1 MLSVIIFFPAISA
14 ILGFLIENKSI
25 KFYGASIAL
34 IELLLAIFICVNVD
48 FQGYD
53 FVLTHQVS
61 LIPSL
66 NISYFVGIDTISL
79 VLIVLSAF
87 MSFISIAALSDDGN
101 LKHLVI
107 SVLFLE
113 STMMGVF
120 SALDMI
126 LFYSFWELSLIPL
139 LYIIGAFGSKN
150 RIYAAIKFFIY
161 TFLGSV
167 FMLVAIIFIGYLCYQ
182 KSGVFSFNL
191 LDWYKL
197 GIGENAQ
204 IWLFLA
210 FFFAFGVKTPLF
222 PFHTWLPY
230 AHGQA
235 PTIGS
240 VLLAS
245 VLLKMGTYGFVRF
258 SLPLFPDA
266 SLLLSGFVCVIAI
279 IMIIYAAF
287 VAYAQSDMKQV
298 IAYSSISHM
307 GVIMLGIFSLN
318 LIGLGGSIFL
328 MISHGI
334 VSGAL
339 FLLVGVIY
347 ERAHTKEICE
357 FGGLAKVMPKYA
369 LVFFIATLASIG
381 LPLTIGFVGE
391 FLSLLGVFKLNK
403 LFALLGGFSIIVGAV
418 YMLVLYKR
426 VFFGECKEKNLILK
440 DLNFKELAAL
450 VPLCLLIIILG
461 IAPNLILKPLE
472 PSVQNIISKMQTRAV
487 NNGTKDKISSL
498 NGGSKL

>member
-34 IELLLAIFICVNVD
+34 IELLLTLFICFNVD
-48 FQGYD
+48 FKGYD
-53 FVLTHQVS
+53 FVLTHQVP

-101 LKHLVI
+101 LKHLII

-113 STMMGVF
+113 TTMMGVF

-182 KSGVFSFNL
+182 KSGVFSFSL

-197 GIGENAQ
+197 GIGQSAQ

-279 IMIIYAAF
+279 IMIIYAAL
-287 VAYAQSDMKQV
+287 VAYVQSDMKQV

-307 GVIMLGIFSLN
+307 GV
-318 LIGLGGSIFL
+318 
-328 MISHGI
+328 

-357 FGGLAKVMPKYA
+357 FGGLAKVIPKYA

-403 LFALLGGFSIIVGAV
+403 LFALLGGFSIIVGAI

-426 VFFGECKEKNLILK
+426 VFFGECKKKNLSLK

-450 VPLCLLIIILG
+450 VPLCLLIIALG

-487 NNGTKDKISSL
+487 NSDTKDKISSL

>member
-150 RIYAAIKFFIY
+150 RIYAAIKFFINGY
-161 TFLGSV
+161 AFISKICKKFDEMIVDRSV
-167 FMLVAIIFIGYLCYQ
+167 DFIALLVTKFAYLANKIQSGDLSVMLRFMVAG
-182 KSGVFSFNL
+182 
-191 LDWYKL
+191 
-197 GIGENAQ
+197 
-204 IWLFLA
+204 
-210 FFFAFGVKTPLF
+210 FA
-222 PFHTWLPY
+222 
-230 AHGQA
+230 
-235 PTIGS
+235 
-240 VLLAS
+240 
-245 VLLKMGTYGFVRF
+245 
-258 SLPLFPDA
+258 
-266 SLLLSGFVCVIAI
+266 LLLSF
-279 IMIIYAAF
+279 
-287 VAYAQSDMKQV
+287 
-298 IAYSSISHM
+298 
-307 GVIMLGIFSLN
+307 
-318 LIGLGGSIFL
+318 IFL
-328 MISHGI
+328 
-334 VSGAL
+334 
-339 FLLVGVIY
+339 
-347 ERAHTKEICE
+347 
-357 FGGLAKVMPKYA
+357 
-369 LVFFIATLASIG
+369 
-381 LPLTIGFVGE
+381 
-391 FLSLLGVFKLNK
+391 
-403 LFALLGGFSIIVGAV
+403 
-418 YMLVLYKR
+418 
-426 VFFGECKEKNLILK
+426 
-440 DLNFKELAAL
+440 
-450 VPLCLLIIILG
+450 
-461 IAPNLILKPLE
+461 
-472 PSVQNIISKMQTRAV
+472 
-487 NNGTKDKISSL
+487 L
-498 NGGSKL
+498 NGAK

>member
-197 GIGENAQ
+197 GIGENA
-204 IWLFLA
+204 
-210 FFFAFGVKTPLF
+210 
-222 PFHTWLPY
+222 
-230 AHGQA
+230 
-235 PTIGS
+235 
-240 VLLAS
+240 
-245 VLLKMGTYGFVRF
+245 
-258 SLPLFPDA
+258 
-266 SLLLSGFVCVIAI
+266 
-279 IMIIYAAF
+279 
-287 VAYAQSDMKQV
+287 
-298 IAYSSISHM
+298 
-307 GVIMLGIFSLN
+307 
-318 LIGLGGSIFL
+318 
-328 MISHGI
+328 
-334 VSGAL
+334 
-339 FLLVGVIY
+339 
-347 ERAHTKEICE
+347 
-357 FGGLAKVMPKYA
+357 
-369 LVFFIATLASIG
+369 
-381 LPLTIGFVGE
+381 
-391 FLSLLGVFKLNK
+391 
-403 LFALLGGFSIIVGAV
+403 
-418 YMLVLYKR
+418 
-426 VFFGECKEKNLILK
+426 
-440 DLNFKELAAL
+440 
-450 VPLCLLIIILG
+450 
-461 IAPNLILKPLE
+461 
-472 PSVQNIISKMQTRAV
+472 
-487 NNGTKDKISSL
+487 
-498 NGGSKL
+498 